1 MINPTLIKRVDR
13 CLASLPEKLAQ
24 LGISLQQRDGY
35 KAGKLSAKKNWCQLN
50 DEAYN
55 LRRCFIENSRGDFRY
70 RKILAHFGKS
80 PQSQLWELLKPY
92 TYKEAKWMPTGS
104 DVCGISYERL
114 AEYLQTHNCE
124 KLLRILSKELKDS
137 LNYLK
142 RHYG

>member
-1 MINPTLIKRVDR
+1 MLKPASINKVDR
-13 CLASLPEKLAQ
+13 CLARLPEKLAQ
-24 LGISLQQRDGY
+24 LRISLQQRKGY

-55 LRRCFIENSRGDFRY
+55 LRRCFIENRQGVFRY
-70 RKILAHFGKS
+70 RKILAHFSRS
-80 PQSQLWELLKPY
+80 PKSQLWELLKPY

-104 DVCGISYERL
+104 DVYGISYERL

-137 LNYLK
+137 LNYSK